1 MGSNTLL
8 LTVNGSSGISNITPA
23 TINIALFPNP
33 VENDLHLL
41 FDQELEGQLII
52 RNVLGSI
59 CYGQTVKGKS
69 CIVPLSFAAGFY
81 ELEIISKNG
90 VGRTS
95 FLKK

>member
-1 MGSNTLL
+1 
-8 LTVNGSSGISNITPA
+8 
-23 TINIALFPNP
+23 
-33 VENDLHLL
+33 
-41 FDQELEGQLII
+41 
-52 RNVLGSI
+52 LGSI